1 MGRKETLKNTIMLI
15 NTTKHFTER
24 CENLLR
30 ITCSKLIFKHSV
42 WIGNFLCWYSNL
54 LQACSRLACLL
65 KPPRNWTCGLMPL
78 KTGTKKSLYAAVLIS
93 EKLHSNL
100 KATLLFKS
108 LIARCY
114 LKGTLFHYT
123 VSLEL
128 QRFSVPHIN
137 YNENFMQSAPDILL
151 W

>member
-15 NTTKHFTER
+15 NTTKHFTGR

-30 ITCSKLIFKHSV
+30 ITCSKLTFKHSV

-65 KPPRNWTCGLMPL
+65 KPQGIELVVSCHSKLVL
-78 KTGTKKSLYAAVLIS
+78 KKVFMLQYT
-93 EKLHSNL
+93 NL

-108 LIARCY
+108 LIAHCY
-114 LKGTLFHYT
+114 LKATLFHYT
-123 VSLEL
+123 VSLAL
-128 QRFSVPHIN
+128 QKFSVLHTD
-137 YNENFMQSAPDILL
+137 YNENFMQSAPDILP
-151 W
+151 WYIYNV